1 MNFNGIWE
9 FTRRSRK
16 MPLTTSIFNNVLQ
29 SSGFSKEERLIRE
42 AVQNSVDAHRA
53 DADFPVSVRIEK
65 RTIRGEDKQKLVRA
79 LGLDGEPKH
88 RLPKFDLP
96 ENNALTS
103 VSDPN
108 EPLQVLTV
116 EDFNTCG
123 LGGVWDGTGNGDNF
137 GRLVVNLGI
146 DDKAE
151 GTEIS
156 GGSFGFGKT
165 VYGKTSQIGTV
176 GFYSVFDKTHATDGT
191 RARFMATGLYKSH
204 SLNGERFSGFAF
216 YGAPMATNQPE
227 AVPFTDDAA
236 HEAARLC
243 GIETRSELEHGTSI
257 LIIDVDIDMAK
268 LKHAAELFWW
278 PRIEQKQLDL
288 VLVDEGVE
296 LWPRPRKNP
305 EVEPFVRAWQNLVSD
320 SSKPPKSQVERFRR
334 EATQNNG
341 LLHRGTISCLALE
354 TEIPRANHIALVRGP
369 GMVVNYIPA
378 GSDSYEPAVGVVRAD
393 PDIEKILTYSEPQMH
408 DVWDPNSD
416 RLMRHFPVDGPSIV
430 TSTLNSARNYF
441 SRFQKMQE
449 PPVPPGGLE
458 PRALSQLMGKI
469 MRPAGN
475 APPRLAEKPERPVT
489 IAVREDRICR
499 DGMHFDEAEIT
510 IRHRA
515 GDANHEEI
523 RCNLIVTHDTLG
535 DTTLRVV
542 ERGECE
548 LFDEQG
554 TPLTTGET
562 ATLELTLTDGGGLKV
577 FARAKTRELAMSQ
590 FRVAVEART

>member
-1 MNFNGIWE
+1 MNFDGIWE
-9 FTRRSRK
+9 FTKSSRK

-42 AVQNSVDAHRA
+42 AVQNSVDAHRV
-53 DADFPVSVRIEK
+53 DAELPVSVRIEK
-65 RTIRGEDKQKLVRA
+65 RTIRGEDKRKLVQA
-79 LGLDGEPKH
+79 LGLEGEPKR
-88 RLPKFDLP
+88 RLSMFNLP
-96 ENNALTS
+96 EINALTS

-123 LGGVWDGTGNGDNF
+123 LGGVWDGTENGDNF

-176 GFYSVFDKTHATDGT
+176 GFYSVFDRSHATGGAH
-191 RARFMATGLYKSH
+191 ARFMATGLYKSH
-204 SLNGERFSGFAF
+204 SLEGDQFSGFAF
-216 YGAPMATNQPE
+216 YGSPMAADEPE

-236 HEAARLC
+236 HEIARLC
-243 GIETRSELEHGTSI
+243 GIETRSEGEHGTSI
-257 LIIDVDIDMAK
+257 LIIDVDIDMMK
-268 LKHAAELFWW
+268 MKHAAELFWW

-305 EVEPFVRAWQNLVSD
+305 EVEPFVRAWQNLVSE

-334 EATQNNG
+334 ETTQNNG

-369 GMVVNYIPA
+369 GMVVSYIPA

-416 RLMRHFPVDGPSIV
+416 RLMQHFPLDGPSIV

-458 PRALSQLMGKI
+458 PRTLSQLMGRI
-469 MRPAGN
+469 MRPAGSR
-475 APPRLAEKPERPVT
+475 PPRQSERPERPVT
-489 IAVREDRICR
+489 IAVSEDRVYR
-499 DGMHFDEAEIT
+499 NGMHFDEAEIT
-510 IRHRA
+510 IRPRA
-515 GDANHEEI
+515 GDADQEEI
-523 RCNLIVTHDTLG
+523 RCNLIVTHETLG
-535 DTTLRVV
+535 DTTLRII

-548 LFDEQG
+548 LFDGQG
-554 TPLTTGET
+554 ATLTIGET
-562 ATLELTLTDGGGLKV
+562 ATLELTLTDGGAFKV
-577 FARAKTRELAMSQ
+577 FARAKTGELTMSQ
-590 FRVAVEART
+590 FRVAVEARS